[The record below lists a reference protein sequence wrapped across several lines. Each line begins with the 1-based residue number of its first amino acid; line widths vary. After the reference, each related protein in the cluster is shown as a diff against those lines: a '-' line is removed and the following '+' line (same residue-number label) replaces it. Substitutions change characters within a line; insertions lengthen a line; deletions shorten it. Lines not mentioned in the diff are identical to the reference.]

1 MSDDIQS
8 VEEAHGIYVSFHYG
22 PSISFIALRG
32 TDERRWHL
40 SRTTINEQANMV
52 LALVGIYD
60 GIEEV
65 RQAVQVEVA
74 RILIQRESQLDEIGH
89 HRRAALAA
97 LNLER

>member
-40 SRTTINEQANMV
+40 SRTTIDEQARMV
-52 LALVGIYD
+52 LTLVDIYD

-65 RQAVQVEVA
+65 RAAVRNELA
-74 RILIQRESQLDEIGH
+74 RILLKRVTPRDVRDQMLESI
-89 HRRAALAA
+89 
-97 LNLER
+97 